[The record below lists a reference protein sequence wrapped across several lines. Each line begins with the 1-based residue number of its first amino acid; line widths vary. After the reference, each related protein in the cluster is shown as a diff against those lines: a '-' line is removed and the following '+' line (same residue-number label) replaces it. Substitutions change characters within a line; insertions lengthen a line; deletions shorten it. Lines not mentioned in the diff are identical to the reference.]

1 MATLRIVLIFLQR
14 PSLFGTLGHGE
25 HRKGV
30 LMADPV
36 PRRPPPAK
44 GSAGT
49 VFGLVAFVGIMAAL
63 PVILSERHKRLTGG
77 VPMINSDK
85 PLTPAQVRRG
95 PYLNTG
101 SKDAGAD
108 PDWDMKTFTYKGK
121 KPAIVDEGKA

>member
-1 MATLRIVLIFLQR
+1 MRLATR
-14 PSLFGTLGHGE
+14 PNPRGE
-25 HRKGV
+25 QAPQGCELHIH
-30 LMADPV
+30 MADPV
-36 PRRPPPAK
+36 PRRPTPAK